1 VVGERAEREVGEAV
15 AAEDDPDQRRGQLLD
30 RFDPAG
36 QQGAIAGAS
45 LVWSRSD
52 DSSFVR

>member
-1 VVGERAEREVGEAV
+1 VVGELAEGEVGEAI

-30 RFDPAG
+30 RFDLAG
-36 QQGAIAGAS
+36 QQGAVAGAS
-45 LVWSRSD
+45 PVWSRSD